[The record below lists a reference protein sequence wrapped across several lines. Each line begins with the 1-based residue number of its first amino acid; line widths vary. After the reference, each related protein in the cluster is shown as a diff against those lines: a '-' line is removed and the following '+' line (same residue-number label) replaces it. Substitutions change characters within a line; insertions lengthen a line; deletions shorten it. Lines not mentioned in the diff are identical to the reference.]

1 VLSRWF
7 YCKVM
12 TKNLR
17 CLPLIMLALSVT
29 WQVRSALAQESGSI
43 WKGVYTQEQAE
54 RAKVRFT
61 SVCRRCHN
69 DDLGGSDRGP
79 SLRGERF
86 MANWE
91 TQGLNLLFAKI
102 RNTMPPDAPTSLPD
116 DEYLDLV
123 TLILQA
129 NSFPAGAESLS
140 AAKLE
145 DILIMKRPGDGP
157 VDVPNFRMV
166 QVVGCL
172 AKTAGDTWMLTS
184 SSGPVLT
191 NDQPPKA
198 DVLKS
203 ADAQPLGTGTVRL
216 MSANPF
222 NPDAHHG
229 HKMYA
234 KGLIYHAPDRDRIN
248 LISLEMLSQRCGS

>member
-1 VLSRWF
+1 MMR
-7 YCKVM
+7 
-12 TKNLR
+12 NLR
-17 CLPLIMLALSVT
+17 VIAVLMLALAAMD
-29 WQVRSALAQESGSI
+29 WLAQSALAQDAGRI
-43 WKGVYTQEQAE
+43 WEGVYSQEQAE

-61 SVCRRCHN
+61 AVCRRCHN

-102 RNTMPPDAPTSLPD
+102 RNTMPPDAPSSLPD

-129 NSFPAGAESLS
+129 NGFPAGAAQLS

-145 DILIMKRPGDGP
+145 DVLIMKKPGVGP
-157 VDVPNFRMV
+157 IEVPNFRMV

-172 AKTAGDTWMLTS
+172 AQGPGDVWMLTS
-184 SSGPVLT
+184 SSTPALA
-191 NDQPPKA
+191 NDQPPTA
-198 DVLKS
+198 ATLET
-203 ADAQPLGTGTVRL
+203 AAAQLLGSKTVRL
-216 MSANPF
+216 VSANPF
-222 NPDAHHG
+222 NPDAHKG
-229 HKMYA
+229 HKMHA
-234 KGLIYHAPDRDRIN
+234 KGLIYHGPERDRIN
-248 LISLEMLSQRCGS
+248 LISLEMLSQSCGS